1 MATKPGLSC
10 VATQRKKRW
19 RKAMSTTEAL
29 LARLNAVFDSARPA
43 ALAVSGGVDSMTL
56 AFVSHLR
63 LGAGVT
69 MFHAASA
76 AVPVSATERVR
87 DYAARHGWDLRIID
101 AGEFADE
108 RYLANPSN
116 RCFFC
121 KSNLYGA
128 LSSLSQAQLFSGT
141 NTDDLCDWR
150 PGLKAA
156 DANSVRHPFVEAGM
170 SKADVRALAAAHGL
184 TNLAELPS
192 APCLSS
198 RVETSLRIEPQTLR
212 AIDQVETLLRGELSP
227 ETVRCRV
234 RRAGIVVELDQP
246 TLSCLSEDSRARLS
260 HQICAAFGGPRPV
273 HFQAYVRG
281 SAFLREQSA

>member
-1 MATKPGLSC
+1 MT
-10 VATQRKKRW
+10 
-19 RKAMSTTEAL
+19 TTETF
-29 LARLNAVFDSARPA
+29 LARLDAVFDSARPA
-43 ALAVSGGVDSMTL
+43 AVAISGGVDSMTL
-56 AFVSHLR
+56 AFVAHLR
-63 LGAGVT
+63 LGADLT

-87 DYAARHGWDLRIID
+87 DYAARHGWDLRVID

-128 LSSLSQAQLFSGT
+128 LSSLSKAQLFSGT
-141 NTDDLCDWR
+141 NIDDLGDWR

-156 DANSVRHPFVEAGM
+156 EARNVRHPFVEARM
-170 SKADVRALAAAHGL
+170 SKADVRAMAASHGL
-184 TNLAELPS
+184 YDLAELPS

-198 RVETSLRIEPQTLR
+198 RIETALRIDPQTLR
-212 AIDQVETLLRGELSP
+212 AVDRAETLIRDELSP
-227 ETVRCRV
+227 DAVRCRV
-234 RRAGIVVELDQP
+234 RQAGVVVELDEP
-246 TLSCLSEDSRARLS
+246 TLSRLS
-260 HQICAAFGGPRPV
+260 DNGRVELARRVSEAFGGPQPV
-273 HFQAYVRG
+273 QFQAYRRG

>member
-1 MATKPGLSC
+1 M
-10 VATQRKKRW
+10 
-19 RKAMSTTEAL
+19 TTIEAFL
-29 LARLNAVFDSARPA
+29 GRLDAVFDSARPA
-43 ALAVSGGVDSMTL
+43 AVAISGGVDSMTL
-56 AFVSHLR
+56 AFVAHLR
-63 LGAGVT
+63 LGADLT

-87 DYAARHGWDLRIID
+87 DYAARHGWNLRVID

-128 LSSLSQAQLFSGT
+128 LSSLSKAQLFSGT
-141 NTDDLCDWR
+141 NTDDLGDWR

-156 DANSVRHPFVEAGM
+156 EANSVRHPFVEAGM
-170 SKADVRALAAAHGL
+170 SKADVRAMAAAHGL
-184 TNLAELPS
+184 NDLAELAS

-198 RVETSLRIEPQTLR
+198 RIETALRIEPQVLR
-212 AIDQVETLLRGELSP
+212 AVDQVEMLVRRELSP
-227 ETVRCRV
+227 DTVRCRV
-234 RRAGIVVELDQP
+234 RQTGIVVELDET
-246 TLSCLSEDSRARLS
+246 TLSRLS
-260 HQICAAFGGPRPV
+260 DADRVELARKIADAFDGPPPI